1 MKKVIVIE
9 NRGGHDGNLSGGHYG
24 NFALVW
30 ASRPEII
37 KVTVKED
44 RHEFNEGRINFHN
57 DFIAVEVELT
67 EAFDDDKDFVI
78 VEHKVEK
85 NPFIYTSGRER
96 YELIAGK
103 MPAWASFPEKWQKWV
118 LAVREDAINF
128 LNRKFKNNSVIVD
141 AVWNAQLKSSKS
153 NIIWAWEEVAKL
165 VESATNKK
173 LKPILPT
180 ESWTAVEAMPIRIAQ
195 QIGWRPPVPRPK
207 FQKREGNAVLVASPE
222 KVRAGNF

>member
-1 MKKVIVIE
+1 MKKTIVIE

-30 ASRPEII
+30 ASRPEIV
-37 KVTVKED
+37 KVTVKKD
-44 RHEFNEGRINFHN
+44 RHEFDEGRLNFYH
-57 DFIAVEVELT
+57 DFIEVEIELT
-67 EAFDDDKDFVI
+67 EVFDDDKDFVI
-78 VEHKVEK
+78 VEHKIEK
-85 NPFIYTSGRER
+85 NPFIYTGGRER

-103 MPAWASFPEKWQKWV
+103 MPAWASFPEKWQEWV
-118 LAVREDAINF
+118 FKVRDNAVNF
-128 LNRKFKNNSVIVD
+128 LLRKFKNNNDIVD
-141 AVWNAQLKSSKS
+141 AVMTAEMKSSKS
-153 NIIWAWEEVAKL
+153 NIIWAWEEVAEL
-165 VESATNKK
+165 IESATGKK

-195 QIGWRPPVPRPK
+195 QIGWRPPVQRPK